1 MKARIAALRWPQ
13 GIFWGSGGEPP
24 PLGASVNNV
33 LAYSIR
39 ECASIVNGRGRF
51 YIGVT
56 MDPFWRFFGD
66 ADWKHHHNWKW
77 MHILAVSTAPGI
89 KRLERL
95 ILANPRVG
103 LAQYFNTNVGEGGEG
118 VSDDAPANAPYFLY
132 VVVDA
137 TRV

>member
-1 MKARIAALRWPQ
+1 M
-13 GIFWGSGGEPP
+13 FWGGGGELP

-103 LAQYFNTNVGEGGEG
+103 LAQYLIRTWAKEAKVRPPTSPSMPRSF
-118 VSDDAPANAPYFLY
+118 DM
-132 VVVDA
+132 
-137 TRV
+137 